1 MKNPKFFALI
11 IGTEILN
18 RRRVDSHF
26 DFVSKELAKYGNTLF
41 GSFVITD
48 EPQLIISTIRYIAS
62 IENSVIFG
70 FGGIGSTPDDY
81 TRACVAEAFN
91 TNLETHKEC
100 ERLIKGRM
108 VEDDSTSKY
117 ALEMAQL
124 PPKSEL
130 LVKNYTGGIPA
141 FHLQK
146 RFFFMPGFPHMSHP
160 IIENIQKEFFYQ
172 KNKNYR
178 YTLVA
183 KCKESLFIEIMR
195 DMPNG
200 VDVSSL
206 PTKTD
211 DNNWKTTIS
220 VVSKDKN
227 LALDSFKRYIDILKR
242 DNIEYSIN
250 EI

>member
-48 EPQLIISTIRYIAS
+48 EPELIISTIKYIAS
-62 IENSVIFG
+62 IKDSVIFS

-81 TRACVAEAFN
+81 TRQCVADAFGEK
-91 TNLETHKEC
+91 LETHQEC
-100 ERLIKGRM
+100 QELIKIRM
-108 VEDDSTSKY
+108 VEDNKISNY
-117 ALEMAQL
+117 ALDMAQL

-130 LVKNYTGGIPA
+130 LVRDYAYGIPA

-146 RFFFMPGFPHMSHP
+146 RFFFMPGFPYMSHP
-160 IIENIQKEFFYQ
+160 IIEDIQKEFFSKQ
-172 KNKNYR
+172 IKNYR
-178 YTLVA
+178 YTFTA
-183 KCKESLFIEIMR
+183 SCKESLFIETMR
-195 DMPNG
+195 NMPKK

-206 PTKTD
+206 PTNTS
-211 DNNWKTTIS
+211 NGWQTTIS
-220 VVSKDKN
+220 VVSRDPK
-227 LALDSFKRYIDILKR
+227 LALESFELYIDILKK
-242 DNIEYSIN
+242 DNIEYFID
-250 EI
+250 EV

>member
-18 RRRVDSHF
+18 RRRVDAHF

-48 EPQLIISTIRYIAS
+48 EPELIISTIKYIGS
-62 IENSVIFG
+62 IKDSVIFS

-81 TRACVAEAFN
+81 TRQCVADAFGEI
-91 TNLETHKEC
+91 LEIHEEC
-100 ERLIKGRM
+100 QNLIKTRM
-108 VEDDSTSKY
+108 IEDNKMSSY
-117 ALEMAQL
+117 ALDMAKL

-130 LVKNYTGGIPA
+130 LVRDYAYGIPA

-146 RFFFMPGFPHMSHP
+146 RFFFMPGFPYMSHP
-160 IIENIQKEFFYQ
+160 IIENIQKEFFPEQ
-172 KNKNYR
+172 NKNYR
-178 YTLVA
+178 YTFTA
-183 KCKESLFIEIMR
+183 NCKESLFIKTMR
-195 DMPNG
+195 NMLKE

-206 PTKTD
+206 PTNTP
-211 DNNWKTTIS
+211 NGWQTTIS
-220 VVSKDKN
+220 VISRDQK
-227 LALDSFKRYIDILKR
+227 LALETFELYINILKK
-242 DNIEYSIN
+242 DNIEYFID